1 MQRPLF
7 FLTLISL
14 LAACV
19 TSPTPTPLPAMP
31 ISPVT
36 GLPSGTQGYPWW
48 NDTVFYEIFVRSF
61 YDSNGDGLGDF
72 KGITAKLDYLKDLGV
87 SGLWLMPIQ
96 PASSYHGYDVT
107 DYDAVNPD
115 YGTLADF
122 KQLLAEAHK
131 RGIRLIIDFVLNHTS
146 DQHPWF
152 VASQD
157 PKSPFR
163 SWYVWSKTDPGQQYW
178 HSSASGWYYGFFDE
192 HMPDLNYTNP
202 DVTAKMEDVA
212 RYWLQDIGVDGF
224 RLDAAKYLIEEGTLV
239 QNSASTHAWYK
250 NFRPAY
256 KQLNPQALT
265 IGEVWDIAP
274 TEADY
279 AQGDQ
284 LDLTF
289 EFDLAQSLILS
300 ARTAR
305 AADAIDSLTVDN
317 NLFKPNQFGTFITN
331 HDQNRVIS
339 QLAGDV
345 NKAKVA
351 ALMLLTSPG
360 VPFIYYGEEI
370 GMLGLKPDEE
380 IRVPMQWTAGAN
392 AGFTTGQPWE
402 ALNPDYGNRNVA
414 TESSDPNSLW
424 SLYRALIQLRNQ
436 HAALRVGDFHAVTST
451 SSAVFS
457 ILRVSQGEAV
467 LVLINLDKNAVS
479 NAQLSLASSALS
491 AGTYHAVPMLGSGP
505 VADLTVNA
513 PGGFDGYVPLPS
525 LPAYSGLIL
534 QLQAA
539 K

>member
-1 MQRPLF
+1 MKRPLF
-7 FLTLISL
+7 FLTLIIL
-14 LAACV
+14 LAACNG
-19 TSPTPTPLPAMP
+19 SPTSTPRPVSP
-31 ISPVT
+31 VSPVT
-36 GLPSGTQGYPWW
+36 GLPAGTHGYPWW

-61 YDSNGDGLGDF
+61 YDSNGDGIGDF
-72 KGITAKLDYLKDLGV
+72 KGITAKLDYLKNLGV

-96 PASSYHGYDVT
+96 PSPSYHGYDVT
-107 DYDAVNPD
+107 DYYAVNPD

-122 KQLLAEAHK
+122 KQLLTEAHQ
-131 RGIRLIIDFVLNHTS
+131 RGIRIIIDFVLNHTS

-157 PKSPFR
+157 PQSPFR
-163 SWYVWSKTDPGQQYW
+163 NWYVWSKTDPGQQGWY
-178 HSSASGWYYGFFDE
+178 SSASGWYYGFFDE

-212 RYWLQDIGVDGF
+212 RYWLQEIGVDGF
-224 RLDAAKYLIEEGTLV
+224 RLDAAKYLIEEGTVV

-250 NFRPAY
+250 NFRPVY

-300 ARTAR
+300 ARTGR
-305 AADAIDSLTVDN
+305 AADTLDALTIDN

-331 HDQNRVIS
+331 HDQNRVTS
-339 QLAGDV
+339 QLAGDM

-351 ALMLLTSPG
+351 AMLLLTSPG

-370 GMLGLKPDEE
+370 GMLGLKPDED
-380 IRVPMQWTAGAN
+380 IRLPMQWTADAN
-392 AGFTTGQPWE
+392 AGFTTGQPWRM
-402 ALNPDYGNRNVA
+402 LNPDYVDRNVA
-414 TESSDPNSLW
+414 TESSDPSSLW
-424 SLYRALIQLRNQ
+424 SLYRSLIQLRNQ
-436 HAALRVGDFHAVTST
+436 HAALRIGDFHAVK
-451 SSAVFS
+451 SANPSVFS
-457 ILRVSQGEAV
+457 ILRVSQNEAV
-467 LVLINLDKNAVS
+467 LVIINLGQDSAGDIK
-479 NAQLSLASSALS
+479 LSLASSALS
-491 AGTYHAVPMLGSGP
+491 AGAYHAVPMLGVGP

-513 PGGFDGYVPLPS
+513 QGGFGGYVPLPT
-525 LPAYSGLIL
+525 LPPYSGLIL
-534 QLQAA
+534 QLQ